1 MSSIS
6 ITEALVKLKTLG
18 KRIESATNSIRP
30 IALVTG
36 KNSPLGFKTIE
47 EFETSA
53 KAAFQSAQSLI
64 KYRQTVKGAIVAANA
79 VTNVTIGGKAIT
91 VAQAIERKNSIQ
103 YEKDLLRVLS
113 QNYIVT
119 LNKSVQTESDVQMRL
134 QKLLEATFGKDTKT
148 KGDEVDNI
156 SKPFLEQNSP
166 RLIDPLDLKNL
177 IEKLEKD
184 IDEFEGE
191 VDFRLSEANAKTNI
205 EVPD

>member
-1 MSSIS
+1 MASIS

-18 KRIESATNSIRP
+18 KRIDSAISSIRP
-30 IALVTG
+30 ISMVTG
-36 KNSPLGFKTIE
+36 KNSPLGFKTTE

-64 KYRQTVKGAIVAANA
+64 QYRQTIKGAIVAANA
-79 VTNVTIGGKAIT
+79 TTNVTIGGKVMT

-103 YEKDLLRVLS
+103 YEKDLLKCLS
-113 QNYIVT
+113 QNYTMT
-119 LNKSVQTESDVQMRL
+119 LSSVVRTEADVQVRL
-134 QKLLEATFGKDTKT
+134 QKLLEVTFGKDIKT

-156 SKPFLEQNSP
+156 SKPFIEANNP
-166 RLIDPLDLKNL
+166 RMIDPLNLKNL
-177 IEKLEKD
+177 IESLEKD

-191 VDFRLSEANAKTNI
+191 VDFRLSEANARTMI